1 MYMFI
6 YIYIYVYAYIYMY
19 IYIYIY
25 IYIYT
30 HTYIPQVIGKGGFG
44 TVVLAMYRGTIVA
57 VKRTNNA
64 HIDKRAVKGKQK
76 NRNAGY
82 LSSAVEK
89 FHNTLGMSL
98 EGKGAAES
106 KRRSMVCM
114 YVCT

>member
-1 MYMFI
+1 M
-6 YIYIYVYAYIYMY
+6 
-19 IYIYIY
+19 
-25 IYIYT
+25 
-30 HTYIPQVIGKGGFG
+30 
-44 TVVLAMYRGTIVA
+44 VLAMYRGTIVA

-64 HIDKRAVKGKQK
+64 HIDKRAVKAKQK
-76 NRNAGY
+76 KRNAGY

-114 YVCT
+114 YVCIYIYALCMGNSASVQDAIYGMFVCMCVCMYVCIYIYIHM